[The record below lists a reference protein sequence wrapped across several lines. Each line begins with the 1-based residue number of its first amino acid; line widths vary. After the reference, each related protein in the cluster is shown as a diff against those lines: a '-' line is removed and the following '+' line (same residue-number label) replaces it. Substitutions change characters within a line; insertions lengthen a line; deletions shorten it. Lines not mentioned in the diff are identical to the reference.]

1 MAKQRKTFVC
11 QSCGSTSSKWSGQC
25 EACNEWNSI
34 IEEQDI
40 THPTGLGKASP
51 NKARGNVISL
61 NDLQGED
68 TPPPRM
74 ISGINEFDRA
84 CGGGLVAGSAI
95 LIGGD
100 PGIGKSTILL
110 QAVSKLATRGIKTV
124 YISGEESISQ
134 VRMRAGRLGLAQ
146 SPVSLGFETNLRDIL
161 TTLDK
166 QPDLQIV
173 VIDSIQTMYAD
184 TVSGAPGTVT
194 QVRTCA
200 QELIRYA
207 KRKNVCI
214 FLVGH
219 VTKDGQIA
227 GPRVLEHMVDTVLY
241 FEGDRGHQF
250 RILRAVKNR
259 FGGTDEIGVFEMS
272 DLGLQEVS
280 NPSAL
285 FIGNRSGDISGS
297 AIFAGIEGSRPM
309 LVEIQA
315 LVAPSS
321 LGQPRRAVV
330 GWDNGR
336 LAMIIAVLDAR
347 CGLGLGAYDIYL
359 NVAGGLRI
367 TEPAA
372 DMAVAAALI
381 SSLSDRPIPAET
393 ILFGEISLSGEIR
406 PVSQA
411 EARLKES
418 SKLGFAQA
426 YMPANIKHKGKGMK
440 LIELDQI
447 SKLVD
452 LVAQDALQ

>member
-1 MAKQRKTFVC
+1 MAKERKIFVC
-11 QSCGSTSSKWSGQC
+11 QSCGATSGKWAGQC

-34 IEEQDI
+34 VEEQNI
-40 THPTGLGKASP
+40 SHPTGLGKAS
-51 NKARGNVISL
+51 GNRHKGHIITL
-61 NDLQGED
+61 NDLEGEEA
-68 TPPPRM
+68 PPARL
-74 ISGINEFDRA
+74 ISNIGEFDRA
-84 CGGGLVAGSAI
+84 CGGGLVPGSAI

-110 QAVSKLATRGIKTV
+110 QAVGKLASNDIKTV

-134 VRMRAGRLGLAQ
+134 VRMRAKRLGLHK
-146 SPVSLGFETNLRDIL
+146 SPVRLGAETNLRDIL

-166 QPDLQIV
+166 EAGLQVV

-184 TVSGAPGTVT
+184 TVDSAPGTVT

-297 AIFAGIEGSRPM
+297 AIFAGMEGSRPM

-372 DMAVAAALI
+372 DIAVAAALI
-381 SSLSDRPIPAET
+381 SSLSDRPIPEET

-411 EARLKES
+411 GARLKES
-418 SKLGFAQA
+418 AKLGFIQA
-426 YMPANIKHKGKGMK
+426 YLPANIKHKGKDMK
-440 LIELDQI
+440 FNELDQI

-452 LVAQDALQ
+452 LIAQDAL